1 MGATAALIAGPTLVF
16 LAIMLPA
23 RIAGANLLATLLGVV
38 AVVAVGFPLP
48 APQAGIEALSFLLG
62 AGWSYVLIH
71 GLWRIDPHAPL
82 DLATRAVVAR
92 LTDMAADLEAIGE
105 GQHRDVQWHGAHGE
119 HRRAVRLAL
128 ERLGA
133 LLPLHAGEPPERL
146 APCLR
151 AHEAGEIVFSA
162 LIALDHAFIMQ
173 TGSAHERLAAARTFH
188 GGLQAWRRT
197 FPTYRRAQ
205 HAAPDALARWIALV
219 ERRRARL
226 REPLVGGCLL
236 ALEQALVTLGGTQDL
251 PLPAPPRPV
260 PHRAALRQ
268 ALRQATGVLLVY
280 FAAGAFHLGY
290 PYWGSMAVVVVLQK
304 GTRVTWMRALER
316 ICGSLVGG
324 VGAALLLHIAWP
336 APLVAALCV
345 VLAALAIA
353 LRSVNY
359 TSFVVF
365 LTVLFVTVTALLHP
379 GEGIPMARIADNTV
393 GSLVALLSVL
403 TVWPER
409 RPRLRATLKA
419 ALQANRA
426 YLDAVESHAPPT
438 RIQAARRAAGLASI
452 DLEIALHDPGWIVQR
467 LRRRAPEDLAD
478 LATLRQVA
486 GQAAT
491 LWHERLAE
499 GSR

>member
-1 MGATAALIAGPTLVF
+1 MRP
-16 LAIMLPA
+16 
-23 RIAGANLLATLLGVV
+23 
-38 AVVAVGFPLP
+38 
-48 APQAGIEALSFLLG
+48 
-62 AGWSYVLIH
+62 
-71 GLWRIDPHAPL
+71 
-82 DLATRAVVAR
+82 
-92 LTDMAADLEAIGE
+92 
-105 GQHRDVQWHGAHGE
+105 
-119 HRRAVRLAL
+119 
-128 ERLGA
+128 
-133 LLPLHAGEPPERL
+133 
-146 APCLR
+146 
-151 AHEAGEIVFSA
+151 EIVFSA

-426 YLDAVESHAPPT
+426 YLDAVESHAPRPAF
-438 RIQAARRAAGLASI
+438 RQHGARRGWPASI
-452 DLEIALHDPGWIVQR
+452 WNALHDPGWIVQVAPPRARGSGRPCHIAPGRRTSRHALARKAGRR
-467 LRRRAPEDLAD
+467 LALIPYPACRCAIAMK
-478 LATLRQVA
+478 LRTIA
-486 GQAAT
+486 
-491 LWHERLAE
+491 ERLARICTRDSIVT
-499 GSR
+499 GRTSDISA